1 MKTIQTKITY
11 DLYDDVMLI
20 IHSFVLHNIFFFTKT
35 RKKTHCCLF
44 LIARI
49 TN

>member
-20 IHSFVLHNIFFFTKT
+20 IHSFVLHNIFFTKT